1 MTSLDISYESQA
13 QLQLKSPISYKAVS
27 CSIPFSYSAGQKEN
41 TVLIWIFTVESS
53 RVMPEMKLKNSQT

>member
-27 CSIPFSYSAGQKEN
+27 SSIPFSYSAGQKE
-41 TVLIWIFTVESS
+41 TLSLFEYLLLKVP
-53 RVMPEMKLKNSQT
+53 VMPEMKLKNSQT